1 MGKDA
6 VASSGSGKKC
16 RVKNNFQEAR
26 RCLSARDKLTATIDE
41 RTVLHVQS
49 WVQSS
54 NSVSNN

>member
-16 RVKNNFQEAR
+16 KIKNNFQEAR

-41 RTVLHVQS
+41 RWDRTSCPKLGAKFKLCF
-49 WVQSS
+49 
-54 NSVSNN
+54 